1 MKSAPGLV
9 HTGERPRPSPTRG
22 SRGGRASAPA
32 EPPISLL
39 PDKKIDAPPGRPLS
53 PPKFMESQT
62 GAIVAPENTCPT
74 GRTRPHAL
82 TLCTDTG
89 PPAPRSLQ
97 APSGGGLLTFQAL
110 GERSGRCSWGAVSCG
125 VTLPS
130 GFSSSKMV
138 PWQVGDGVR
147 GGQPGTQGTGPACR
161 SHAGRRQGG
170 PVQRG
175 CAEGSGQ
182 PQPQLA
188 GPPRP
193 GAPSTA
199 PWKAGSGGSTLT
211 LGGRGCLWPK
221 KPL

>member
-1 MKSAPGLV
+1 MGGRQHRQSLLSHSCLIKKNRCS
-9 HTGERPRPSPTRG
+9 PRPAALTSQVYGESDRGDRCPRKHLSHRSDPPTCSDPVHRYGAPCSPQ
-22 SRGGRASAPA
+22 
-32 EPPISLL
+32 
-39 PDKKIDAPPGRPLS
+39 PPGS
-53 PPKFMESQT
+53 KW
-62 GAIVAPENTCPT
+62 
-74 GRTRPHAL
+74 
-82 TLCTDTG
+82 
-89 PPAPRSLQ
+89 
-97 APSGGGLLTFQAL
+97 GGGLLTFQAL